1 VSPSALRSGALAR
14 AAGVNRET
22 LRYYERRGLLAEPV
36 RGPGGHRHYPPE
48 ALDRLRAIRAAQR
61 LGFTLDE
68 IRGLLEPHGAA
79 AGAVTDRARAKVIEI
94 DRRIADLRA
103 VRDALSL
110 VVSSGCDSL
119 TECTCPA
126 GVQQFVRSRAGS
138 GMA

>member
-1 VSPSALRSGALAR
+1 VSRPNMRSGALAR
-14 AAGVNRET
+14 AAGVHRET

-48 ALDRLRAIRAAQR
+48 ALDRLRATRATQR

-68 IRGLLEPHGAA
+68 IRGLLDRHGDA
-79 AGAVTDRARAKVIEI
+79 AGAVTDRARAKLIEI
-94 DRRIADLRA
+94 DRRIADLQA
-103 VRDALSL
+103 VRDALTQ

-126 GVQQFVRSRAGS
+126 DVQQFVRSPEPTQR
-138 GMA
+138 